1 MIFVKEH
8 LITTLVAR
16 QVYSVLLRRVYV
28 REIVAIKEVDMAD
41 GEDEYPTRLCTTYY
55 LHAVICQTIRGVIRI
70 KYQVIIICYRVDT
83 HQQHQQHHAN
93 GLVEILMHKA
103 FIVLV
108 LAKIRRK
115 KQISKYFA
123 EFLHFRQMELVI
135 LVEDL
140 FDCVHFQE
148 LGGTTCTDISTEIG
162 DFVVQGHISLL
173 A

>member
-1 MIFVKEH
+1 MVFVKEH
-8 LITTLVAR
+8 LIPALVAR
-16 QVYSVLLRRVYV
+16 QVYSVLLRRVYM
-28 REIVAIKEVDMAD
+28 RKIVAIKEVDMAD
-41 GEDEYPTRLCTTYY
+41 GEDEYPTRLSTTYY
-55 LHAVICQTIRGVIRI
+55 LHAVICQTIGGVIRI
-70 KYQVIIICYRVDT
+70 KYQVLIICYRVDT

-148 LGGTTCTDISTEIG
+148 LGSTTSTDIAAKIG
-162 DFVVQGHISLL
+162 DFVVQSYIPLL